1 MSLKKEERRKTGGKR
16 FSLLLPR
23 RSFKF
28 NLFNAPV
35 LFSILDT
42 EDAGTLLNPISPPPP
57 FFSFFS
63 FSSLRYFKSPTHL
76 ISFLSLLRTSLS
88 INSTM
93 QELEYNFNLDS
104 SLDWLPKDSIT
115 KVSRTKDQDEPM
127 KDPNQKEVEVNDKST
142 EVDDVTMDLD
152 ESEHSESLDSEQ
164 RFKEKTSSTS
174 KESMPTSKEIPIP
187 DFSKVTSQHER
198 VLMFDRR
205 PTLII
210 LEGLTEM
217 FQRGLNDEK

>member
-1 MSLKKEERRKTGGKR
+1 
-16 FSLLLPR
+16 
-23 RSFKF
+23 
-28 NLFNAPV
+28 
-35 LFSILDT
+35 
-42 EDAGTLLNPISPPPP
+42 
-57 FFSFFS
+57 
-63 FSSLRYFKSPTHL
+63 
-76 ISFLSLLRTSLS
+76 
-88 INSTM
+88 M

-152 ESEHSESLDSEQ
+152 ESEHSERLDSEQ
-164 RFKEKTSSTS
+164 RLKEKTSSTS

-217 FQRGLNDEK
+217 FQRGLNDEKWVKDSGQLL